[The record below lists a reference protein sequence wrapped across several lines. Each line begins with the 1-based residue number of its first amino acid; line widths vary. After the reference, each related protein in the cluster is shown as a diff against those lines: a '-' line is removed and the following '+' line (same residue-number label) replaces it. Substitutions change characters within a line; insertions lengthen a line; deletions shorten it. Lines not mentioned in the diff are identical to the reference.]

1 MASPDDRPDTRRG
14 VLKNLA
20 AAGLGAA
27 IATVAARELPPRLI
41 GPTPGAPSVSGPG
54 TIDAVYNVRDQ
65 GAVGD
70 GAADDTGALIGT
82 IERVPASGGLVYLPR
97 GTYRVTSPIA
107 VARTNVWVFG
117 SGPDATV
124 IRLGDGVNADVLAIR
139 ASGCTVSN
147 LTIDGNKAHNASG
160 AGILVDAAAASQL
173 LENVTVRD
181 LRVVRTKGAGIK
193 IRSSPSGPV
202 NRRSLVQSCVVD
214 DTDAEGI
221 ALMATD
227 QSIVANC
234 FVSRTGNHGI
244 ISKQGDENTLIGNQI
259 LQAGFNKSSG
269 FAHGIA
275 IDGNGG
281 LNPNGR
287 HRIIGNYIFDAC
299 DAGIEVADAV
309 DDLVIEGNTIN
320 GAGVGA
326 LAVNRYG
333 IYFGGSLA
341 ASSKGSIRGNTV
353 TRAKANGIHAAGLSS
368 VARASSLVIEGNL
381 CYGNGENGIYLKAVD
396 NFVVMGNACFNN
408 DTSSTEKDGIRLEGA
423 WDGIVMGNRCYDD
436 QVAKMQAHGLG
447 IVAGATNVLVAM
459 NDLSGNAMGA
469 IGNANLFAGT
479 SRLYENKGFNPL
491 GVSRVTIGPS
501 PWTYTNNDFVREAVY
516 IRGGSVTDITK
527 DGLAGIFAGSNVTV
541 WLEPGESFT
550 LAYSSPPIVS
560 KDRK

>member
-1 MASPDDRPDTRRG
+1 MVSPDDRPDTRRG
-14 VLKNLA
+14 VLKNVA

-27 IATVAARELPPRLI
+27 IATVAARELPPWLG
-41 GPTPGAPSVSGPG
+41 GPAPGVPSISRPG
-54 TIDAVYNVRDQ
+54 TMDAVFNVRDQ

-70 GAADDTGALIGT
+70 GAADDTGALVGT
-82 IERVPASGGLVYLPR
+82 IGRVPSAGGLVYLPR

-107 VARTNVWVFG
+107 IERPNVWVFG
-117 SGPDATV
+117 SGPDASV
-124 IRLGDGVNADVLAIR
+124 IRLGDAANADILAIR
-139 ASGCTVSN
+139 ASGCTLSN

-221 ALMATD
+221 ALRATD

-244 ISKQGDENTLIGNQI
+244 ISKQGDENTL
-259 LQAGFNKSSG
+259 
-269 FAHGIA
+269 
-275 IDGNGG
+275 
-281 LNPNGR
+281 
-287 HRIIGNYIFDAC
+287 IGNYIFDAC

-436 QVAKMQAHGLG
+436 QAAKMQAHGLG

-459 NDLSGNAMGA
+459 NDLSGNGMGA

-516 IRGGSVTDITK
+516 VRGGTVTDITK

-550 LAYSSPPIVS
+550 LAYSSAPIVS

>member
-1 MASPDDRPDTRRG
+1 MVSPDDRPDTRRG

-27 IATVAARELPPRLI
+27 IATVAARELPPWLG
-41 GPTPGAPSVSGPG
+41 GPAPGVPSISRPG
-54 TIDAVYNVRDQ
+54 TMDAVFNVRDQ

-70 GAADDTGALIGT
+70 GAADDTGALVGT
-82 IERVPASGGLVYLPR
+82 IGRVPPSGGLVYLPR

-107 VARTNVWVFG
+107 IERPNVWVFG

-124 IRLGDGVNADVLAIR
+124 IRLSDAANADILAIR
-139 ASGCTVSN
+139 TSDYTVSN

-309 DDLVIEGNTIN
+309 DDIVIEGNTVN

-341 ASSKGSIRGNTV
+341 ASSKGSMRGNTV
-353 TRAKANGIHAAGLSS
+353 TREGERDPRRRSKLARAGLVPRHRGEPVLRERGKWNLSEGGRQLRRHGQRVLQQRHLVDGEGWDS
-368 VARASSLVIEGNL
+368 ARGCLGRNRHGQSLLRRSGCQDAGPRPWDRGRRDERPRGDERPERECDGCDRERESVRRDLPAVREQGLQPARSVSGDHRAIPMDVHEQRFRPRGGVHPRRDRDGHHERRPRRDLRRIERDGVARTG
-381 CYGNGENGIYLKAVD
+381 
-396 NFVVMGNACFNN
+396 
-408 DTSSTEKDGIRLEGA
+408 
-423 WDGIVMGNRCYDD
+423 GIVHPHV
-436 QVAKMQAHGLG
+436 Q
-447 IVAGATNVLVAM
+447 
-459 NDLSGNAMGA
+459 
-469 IGNANLFAGT
+469 
-479 SRLYENKGFNPL
+479 
-491 GVSRVTIGPS
+491 
-501 PWTYTNNDFVREAVY
+501 
-516 IRGGSVTDITK
+516 
-527 DGLAGIFAGSNVTV
+527 LAS
-541 WLEPGESFT
+541 
-550 LAYSSPPIVS
+550 
-560 KDRK
+560 DRQ